1 MRQVIALV
9 GCLSL
14 LLQGCTA
21 MQAVPVPQGGSGT
34 AAVQVGDTVAAT
46 THAGEVKRFKV
57 TAVTSEELRG
67 TDDQVA
73 YAEIYVTDTLWPDFR
88 RRHLR
93 REGHAPP
100 RGRFRRLHPAPP
112 QNRAT

>member
-34 AAVQVGDTVAAT
+34 AAVQVGDTVEAT
-46 THAGEVKRFKV
+46 TRAGEVKRFKV
-57 TAVTSEELRG
+57 TEVTNEELRG
-67 TDDQVA
+67 ADARLAYDEIASLKVGRQDTGKARIVWWILGGVA
-73 YAEIYVTDTLWPDFR
+73 LAALLAGAGGGGSSY
-88 RRHLR
+88 
-93 REGHAPP
+93 
-100 RGRFRRLHPAPP
+100 
-112 QNRAT
+112 